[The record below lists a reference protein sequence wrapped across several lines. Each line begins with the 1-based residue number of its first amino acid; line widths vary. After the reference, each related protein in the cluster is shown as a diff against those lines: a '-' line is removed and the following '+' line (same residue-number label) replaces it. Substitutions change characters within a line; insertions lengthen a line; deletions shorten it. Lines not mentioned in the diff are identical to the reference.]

1 MSSPNSLSAAKKL
14 VTGLGKVGIE
24 SRALDVKNNEWL
36 SKVRSDL
43 GDFAVYCNSKGKVT
57 ISTHLISSAKDKDRA
72 LWALEQIN
80 AQATIKPVNSD
91 TWVAYTDGSAQA
103 SQCGWAMVLFNPK
116 GKKDREKYGNLGPQS
131 NGQIAG
137 EVEAAI
143 CVIKDAIECGIKR
156 IALRHDYEGVGHWG
170 NGTWKNKDLDASRL
184 KKWSNYAKSLGHEV
198 IFEWTRG
205 HNGDAGNERADVLA
219 SKATTL
225 GVMPRIVDPPITKE
239 VKSALSCRTLEL
251 DLQF

>member
-1 MSSPNSLSAAKKL
+1 MSSPQSLSAAKKL
-14 VTGLGKVGIE
+14 VASLAKLGIKSHGLE
-24 SRALDVKNNEWL
+24 VKNNEWL
-36 SKVRSDL
+36 AKVRCEL

-57 ISTHLISSAKDKDRA
+57 ISTHLMSTAKNKERA
-72 LWALEQIN
+72 SWALEQIN
-80 AQATIKPVNSD
+80 AQATIKPINND
-91 TWVAYTDGSAQA
+91 TWVAYTDGSGQN
-103 SQCGWAMVLFNPK
+103 SQCGWAMVLFDTK
-116 GKKDREKYGNLGPQS
+116 GRKDREKYGNLGPQS

-143 CVIKDAIECGIKR
+143 CVIKDAIDIGIGR
-156 IALRHDYEGVGHWG
+156 IVLRHDYEGVGHWG

-184 KKWSNYAKSLGHEV
+184 KKWSNYAKSKGLEV
-198 IFEWTRG
+198 LFEWTRG

-225 GVMPRIVDPPITKE
+225 ATAPRIVDPPLAKE
-239 VKSALSCRTLEL
+239 LSSSNRTLEL